1 MDRSA
6 KVVVASQRLFDRRR
20 RPVGAELLWRSPTGE
35 PPDGTVDGDVMT
47 AEVIYAVVH
56 LGLHRGPGSLPVYL
70 NANRRLLTGEL
81 PVVLPPRDTVL
92 EVSEQLRYDTQI
104 VAGAR
109 RLVDAG
115 YRLALDDFEWQ
126 PGCEAL
132 LDLASIVKLDIE
144 QLAGDHLDHHVQMCR
159 RWDVTLVAERIET
172 KDDYRR
178 CIDLG
183 FDYFQG
189 FLLHRP
195 ATFFGQVP
203 PPCSAPPA
211 QCHGQTTDVTWRSL
225 QRLLEAESTL
235 FAA

>member
-6 KVVVASQRLFDRRR
+6 KAVVARQWLFDRTR
-20 RPVGAELLWRSPTGE
+20 RPVGSELLWRSPAGD
-35 PPDGTVDGDVMT
+35 PPDGSVDGDVMT
-47 AEVIYAVVH
+47 AEVIYATVH
-56 LGLHRGPGSLPVYL
+56 LGLHPGVGNLPVYL
-70 NANRRLLTGEL
+70 NANRRLLTGNL
-81 PVVLPPRDTVL
+81 PVVLPAPGTVL
-92 EVSEQLRYDTQI
+92 EVSEQLRVDAQI

-126 PGCEAL
+126 PGCEPL
-132 LDLASIVKLDIE
+132 LDLAAIVKLDIE
-144 QLAGDHLDHHVQMCR
+144 QLGGDRLDRHVKMCR

-172 KDDYRR
+172 PDDYRR
-178 CIDLG
+178 CMDLG

-195 ATFFGQVP
+195 TMFVGRVP
-203 PPCSAPPA
+203 VPCAAPPA
-211 QCHGQTTDVTWRSL
+211 TGAGQIVDARWQAL
-225 QRLLEAESTL
+225 QRLLEAESAL